1 MKEEQGM
8 EVNQGKGKYGIGIK
22 QRRNSES
29 MRNAK
34 EVKASQNR

>member
-29 MRNAK
+29 MRK
-34 EVKASQNR
+34 GMQKR